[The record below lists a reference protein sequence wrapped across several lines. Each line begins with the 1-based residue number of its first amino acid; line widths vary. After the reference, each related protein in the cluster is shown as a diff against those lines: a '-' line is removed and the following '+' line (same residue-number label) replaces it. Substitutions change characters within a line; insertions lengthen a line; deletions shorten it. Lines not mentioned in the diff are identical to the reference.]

1 MNCGLSLMYLSTIIF
16 SLFIFV
22 LVIVLIHWGGFFLFL
37 HCIRRKE
44 WCAPETAY
52 RPKATVILALRGGDP
67 FLRRCLEGL
76 LSQDYG
82 CYAVRIVVDHP
93 DDPALKTVREV
104 LAEHTA
110 SFQPET
116 PVGTND
122 VELLVVSR
130 HRETCALK
138 CNSLL
143 EAVERLDA
151 ETEVV
156 VTLDADTN
164 PYPSWLAELVE
175 PLSDDRF
182 AAATGMRWYFPP
194 KGNAGTLVRYLWNAA
209 AFVQMYFYKIP
220 WGGSLAMRRELFTQ
234 NDLVHRWEHALTD
247 DASLVSVTRQS
258 GNRIAYVTSVLMS
271 NRETC
276 RLIPFFYWVRRQM
289 LVAKLYHRSWPAIL
303 CQCLLISLPQIVL
316 VALMIV
322 TAMTGKWYEFCQVV
336 GIFTFYWLAVVG
348 TLAPMESAIR
358 KILQRTNTVPER
370 PTWKMVAM
378 TVLAIPLTQ
387 AVYTF
392 AVLSLF
398 GQKRVEWRGIE
409 YEITDE
415 RQVRMIEYKPYTP
428 QPAEQEEG
436 CSL

>member
-1 MNCGLSLMYLSTIIF
+1 MYLSTIIF

-67 FLRRCLEGL
+67 FLQRCLEGL

-258 GNRIAYVTSVLMS
+258 GKRIAYVTSVLMS

-276 RLIPFFYWVRRQM
+276 RIVPFYYWVRRQM
-289 LVAKLYHRSWPAIL
+289 LFTKLYHPSWPAVL
-303 CQCLLISLPQIVL
+303 SQCLLISLPQMAL
-316 VALMIV
+316 VALMFG
-322 TAMTGKWYEFCQVV
+322 TAVTGKWCEFCQTT
-336 GIFTFYWLAVVG
+336 GTFALYWLAVLG
-348 TLAPMESAIR
+348 TLFPMESAIR
-358 KILQRTNTVPER
+358 KIIKRTNTVPER
-370 PTWKMVAM
+370 PTRRMIFA
-378 TVLAIPLTQ
+378 TVLAVPLTQ
-387 AVYTF
+387 AIYTL
-392 AVLSLF
+392 AVISLF
-398 GQKRVEWRGIE
+398 GLKEVDWRG
-409 YEITDE
+409 
-415 RQVRMIEYKPYTP
+415 VRYRLLSQGKVQLLEYKPFHEPEVKMETTD
-428 QPAEQEEG
+428 
-436 CSL
+436 SL